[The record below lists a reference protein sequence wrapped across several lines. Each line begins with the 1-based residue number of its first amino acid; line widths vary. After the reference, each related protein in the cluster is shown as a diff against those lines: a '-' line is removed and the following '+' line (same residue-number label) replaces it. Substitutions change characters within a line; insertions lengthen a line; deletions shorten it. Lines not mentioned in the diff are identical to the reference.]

1 MAERPSALEA
11 AAAEAGMEMDEAAGG
26 EIGEV
31 EAVAA
36 AAAVRGGWPPTAT
49 QCCNMTNS
57 CRMAAKQP
65 PGPINLVYRVRIR
78 FTGSDRI
85 WKKKGFLL
93 KINFPPLEK
102 YFLKKELLGM
112 FGLLK
117 REKGNL
123 YNKLSLTGF

>member
-1 MAERPSALEA
+1 MREQRRLSASRTTSPTTATRTWRDMAERPSALEA

-85 WKKKGFLL
+85 
-93 KINFPPLEK
+93 
-102 YFLKKELLGM
+102 
-112 FGLLK
+112 
-117 REKGNL
+117 
-123 YNKLSLTGF
+123 